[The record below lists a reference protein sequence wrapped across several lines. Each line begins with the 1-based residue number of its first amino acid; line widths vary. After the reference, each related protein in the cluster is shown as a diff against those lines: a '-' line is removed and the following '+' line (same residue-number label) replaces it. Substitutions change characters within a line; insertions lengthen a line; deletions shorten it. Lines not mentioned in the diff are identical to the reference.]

1 MLENFNLASDS
12 ISNTQEEQID
22 STRSHMT
29 DTLILESVSTD
40 SDSIASQEAIEIK
53 PIGEEGNALSSSRSD
68 WMVGVLLVS
77 LILIAIIRFSFSK
90 YLHRVIDAIVNA
102 QTSNSLFVEKNMRNL
117 RGAIFMN
124 SLFFVNGAL
133 FLTQYSSELMS
144 LKHANNSFGFFLYS
158 LLVLLLIYLGK
169 LIVIRTFGYIFNG
182 TKESKEYMHTVFL
195 YNKNLGMFLLPIT
208 LSVPFIAYHAVPYLL
223 NAGLIMTLIFFL
235 FRIARGLKILFR
247 KHVSIF
253 YMILYL
259 CALEILPLLMI
270 YKLLKSLA

>member
-1 MLENFNLASDS
+1 MLANFNIASDT
-12 ISNTQEEQID
+12 IIKTYKEQID
-22 STRSHMT
+22 SSRSNMA
-29 DTLILESVSTD
+29 DTILSEPISTN
-40 SDSIASQEAIEIK
+40 SDSLVSQEIIEIK
-53 PIGEEGNALSSSRSD
+53 PIGEEGNALSSQRSD

-77 LILIAIIRFSFSK
+77 LILMAIIRFSFSK

-124 SLFFVNGAL
+124 CLFFVNGAL
-133 FLTQYSSELMS
+133 FLSQYSSELMS
-144 LKHANNSFGFFLYS
+144 LKHANNSFSFFLYC
-158 LLVLLLIYLGK
+158 LLALLLIYLGK

-223 NAGLIMTLIFFL
+223 NAGLIMALVFFL